1 MMRSILAS
9 IDASFLSVSACFD
22 AKASKRALKSVR
34 LESEALGVSLDFSEV
49 FLAAIDFFEV
59 LAAFG
64 ALTVIL
70 SKNLAGTLSSSKNF
84 DTSHVSDWCLTM
96 LCIELQHDGSKDL
109 AKPKGFRRR
118 SAM

>member
-49 FLAAIDFFEV
+49 FFSGDRL
-59 LAAFG
+59 L
-64 ALTVIL
+64 
-70 SKNLAGTLSSSKNF
+70 
-84 DTSHVSDWCLTM
+84 
-96 LCIELQHDGSKDL
+96 
-109 AKPKGFRRR
+109 
-118 SAM
+118 